1 MTEVANKKIS
11 HEQLPSEILF
21 NRRGLK
27 HCLSRKYPPYN
38 RERLLLL
45 PEAPLLSKSVY
56 DRKEADKHAENRPG
70 VFVHVFY
77 CSHVINEIECNIW
90 LSVRETPAGLFFY
103 DVGIRL

>member
-1 MTEVANKKIS
+1 MTEVVDKKIS
-11 HEQLPSEILF
+11 HEQLPGEILF

-45 PEAPLLSKSVY
+45 SKSVH

-70 VFVHVFY
+70 VFVHIFY
-77 CSHVINEIECNIW
+77 CSHVINEIEHDVW

-103 DVGIRL
+103 DLGIRL